1 MAGFEED
8 PGKTRF
14 REILVYTACL
24 LAGVAA
30 LALLVGWVLTKL

>member
-1 MAGFEED
+1 VAGPDQD
-8 PGKTRF
+8 PGGTSF

-24 LAGVAA
+24 LAGIAA